1 MAYKKITMAKLLSQA
16 RLEPRFELSDKQLE
30 VLQDTS
36 RIIMALVLM
45 AGVATVGAA
54 APKVLALT
62 AKIFKSVFNEGRQSR
77 RARWQAQN
85 NKIKKSFYY
94 LHKRGYIKL
103 VPRGN
108 DILIQVTEKG
118 RRYKKKLNFEL
129 LAVPQPKIW
138 DRSWWVVLADIP
150 KEYKNAA
157 DNFRRKL
164 RQMKFYPLQRTV
176 WLYPFDPRVEVDFVS
191 TFLRVERFVTT
202 MKVTKLEQSDAK
214 ILTDYFTGLNQI

>member
-1 MAYKKITMAKLLSQA
+1 M
-16 RLEPRFELSDKQLE
+16 
-30 VLQDTS
+30 
-36 RIIMALVLM
+36 
-45 AGVATVGAA
+45 
-54 APKVLALT
+54 
-62 AKIFKSVFNEGRQSR
+62 
-77 RARWQAQN
+77 
-85 NKIKKSFYY
+85 
-94 LHKRGYIKL
+94 
-103 VPRGN
+103 
-108 DILIQVTEKG
+108 
-118 RRYKKKLNFEL
+118 
-129 LAVPQPKIW
+129 
-138 DRSWWVVLADIP
+138 ADIP

>member
-45 AGVATVGAA
+45 AGVATVGTA
-54 APKVLALT
+54 APKVLGLT

-129 LAVPQPKIW
+129 LAVPQ
-138 DRSWWVVLADIP
+138 
-150 KEYKNAA
+150 
-157 DNFRRKL
+157 L